1 MKAILSLL
9 IPALSLF
16 LLLPASPPT
25 PWQDKVEPALMTAL
39 QRDGYASFLVLF
51 EQQADVSAA
60 RQQGSKVQ
68 MGTYVFERTRT
79 VAAAAQKSAIGLLRA
94 EQAPYRSFH
103 IVNAIQAKGDLAL
116 VEALAGLPEV
126 RAIQPNP
133 TVAVDLLPEAREQ
146 QAIDFREGVEWG
158 LAAIGAD
165 QVWNMGFTGQGVVV
179 GGQDTGYEWDHP
191 ALKESYRGWD
201 DTLSQADHNYNWH
214 DAIHEIDSMNGP
226 PYIAEANPCGLSSL
240 VPCDDHNHGTHTM
253 GTMTGTVSDEG
264 KSIGV
269 APGAKW
275 IACRN
280 MERGYGSPASY
291 IECFEWFLAPT
302 DLNGENPDPSK
313 APHVIA
319 NSWSCPEIEGCT
331 PANFET
337 MQIAVDHLKAAG
349 VVVVVSAGNSGS
361 QCHTVS
367 TPAAIFENS
376 FTVGATRQTDTIANF
391 SSRGTVTVDSSN
403 RLKPNIAA
411 PGVGVRS
418 SIRNGG
424 FATFSGTSMA
434 GPHVA
439 GAVALL
445 ISANPELAGQVEA
458 IEELLEST
466 ARPMRSDQD
475 CGGVSGMEVPNAVYG
490 YGRMDILAAVQETVS
505 TSSQATIPTAQALHA
520 APNPARETVLL
531 TSVMPPAAPA
541 TVQWFDA
548 QGRLIKTVNWPA
560 MTTQLE
566 VDIRDLPK
574 GVYIVQARM
583 GRALFSTRV
592 VRQ

>member
-9 IPALSLF
+9 TPALVFLF
-16 LLLPASPPT
+16 LLPAQPPSN
-25 PWQDKVEPALMTAL
+25 WQDKVEPELRTEL
-39 QRDGYASFLVLF
+39 ERDGYASFLILF
-51 EQQADVSAA
+51 TQQAKVSAA
-60 RQQGSKVQ
+60 RKQGDKQQ
-68 MGTYVFERTRT
+68 MGSFVFERTRA
-79 VAAAAQKSAIGLLRA
+79 VAAAVQKPAIGILRA
-94 EQAPYRSFH
+94 QQAPYRSFH
-103 IVNAIQAKGDLAL
+103 VVNAIHAKGDLSL
-116 VEALAGLPEV
+116 VQALASLPEV
-126 RAIQPNP
+126 KAIQPNP
-133 TVAVDLLPEAREQ
+133 TVAIDLLPGEREQ
-146 QAIDFREGVEWG
+146 QALNFREGVEWG
-158 LAAIGAD
+158 IAAIGAD
-165 QVWNMGFTGQGVVV
+165 QVWSLGYTGQGVVV

-191 ALKESYRGWD
+191 ALKDSYRGWNAN
-201 DTLSQADHNYNWH
+201 TNAADHNHNWH

-269 APGAKW
+269 APGAQW

-361 QCHTVS
+361 ECHSVS
-367 TPAAIFENS
+367 TPAAIFESS
-376 FTVGATRQTDTIANF
+376 FTVGATGQNDTIANF

-403 RLKPNIAA
+403 RLKPNISA
-411 PGVGVRS
+411 PGVSVRS

-458 IEELLEST
+458 IESLLEST
-466 ARPMRSDQD
+466 AKPMLSDQD
-475 CGGVSGMEVPNAVYG
+475 CGGISGMEVPNAVYG
-490 YGRMDILAAVQETVS
+490 YGRMDILTAVQETVS
-505 TSSQATIPTAQALHA
+505 TSSQEPARPAQALQV

-531 TSVMPPAAPA
+531 ESSVQPNTPTIA
-541 TVQWFDA
+541 QWLDA
-548 QGRLIKTVNWPA
+548 RGRLVKTITWPA
-560 MTTQLE
+560 KAPQLE
-566 VDIRDLPK
+566 VDIHDLPQ
-574 GVYIVQARM
+574 GVYVVQARIN
-583 GRALFSTRV
+583 GHLYSERV
-592 VRQ
+592 IKH

>member
-16 LLLPASPPT
+16 LLLTASPPT

-60 RQQGSKVQ
+60 RQQDSKLQ
-68 MGTYVFERTRT
+68 MGTYVFERTRA

-191 ALKESYRGWD
+191 AIKESYRGWD
-201 DTLSQADHNYNWH
+201 DTLSLADHNYNWH

>member
-1 MKAILSLL
+1 
-9 IPALSLF
+9 
-16 LLLPASPPT
+16 
-25 PWQDKVEPALMTAL
+25 
-39 QRDGYASFLVLF
+39 
-51 EQQADVSAA
+51 
-60 RQQGSKVQ
+60 
-68 MGTYVFERTRT
+68 
-79 VAAAAQKSAIGLLRA
+79 
-94 EQAPYRSFH
+94 
-103 IVNAIQAKGDLAL
+103 
-116 VEALAGLPEV
+116 
-126 RAIQPNP
+126 
-133 TVAVDLLPEAREQ
+133 
-146 QAIDFREGVEWG
+146 
-158 LAAIGAD
+158 
-165 QVWNMGFTGQGVVV
+165 
-179 GGQDTGYEWDHP
+179 
-191 ALKESYRGWD
+191 
-201 DTLSQADHNYNWH
+201 
-214 DAIHEIDSMNGP
+214 
-226 PYIAEANPCGLSSL
+226 
-240 VPCDDHNHGTHTM
+240 
-253 GTMTGTVSDEG
+253 
-264 KSIGV
+264 
-269 APGAKW
+269 
-275 IACRN
+275 
-280 MERGYGSPASY
+280 
-291 IECFEWFLAPT
+291 
-302 DLNGENPDPSK
+302 
-313 APHVIA
+313 
-319 NSWSCPEIEGCT
+319 
-331 PANFET
+331 
-337 MQIAVDHLKAAG
+337 VDHLKAAG

-505 TSSQATIPTAQALHA
+505 TSSQGTIPTAQALHA

>member
-25 PWQDKVEPALMTAL
+25 LWQDKVEPALMTAL

-68 MGTYVFERTRT
+68 MGTYVFERTRA

-191 ALKESYRGWD
+191 AIKESYRGWD
-201 DTLSQADHNYNWH
+201 DTLSLADHNYNWH

-331 PANFET
+331 PANFAT

-376 FTVGATRQTDTIANF
+376 FTVGAIRQTDTIANF

-531 TSVMPPAAPA
+531 TSVMSPAAPA